1 MTMQSKN
8 QIIESINQLPI
19 NEKLLILEAVLKSIR
34 KGKSSENETD
44 TKPEILEL
52 AGSINENEATEWQR
66 AITKGRQ
73 IDVNEW

>member
-8 QIIESINQLPI
+8 QIIQSINQLPI
-19 NEKLLILEAVLKSIR
+19 NEKLLILETVLKSIR
-34 KGKSSENETD
+34 KGKSNKNETD

-52 AGSINENEATEWQR
+52 AGSINENEATEWQT

>member
-1 MTMQSKN
+1 MQSKN